1 MLRKF
6 WDSIFDGRPFEEMEK
21 RRNRKNVTQEHSL
34 INLQMSSWQWT
45 SLSSTLTILTGAREK
60 KELDNRG
67 WERMGQ
73 RTNERRTHR
82 CVVCERACMDVE
94 ELGIGLQQLF
104 GLKCLRS
111 DLVFIV
117 MYLLFV
123 FFFLFA
129 FLFYR
134 LLFWQVTACTNSRL
148 SELEIWKVFNIN
160 PSSCN
165 LIVLLL
171 FLTISLLH
179 TFFSDKLLTLHYCF
193 FF

>member
-1 MLRKF
+1 MNFSFLY
-6 WDSIFDGRPFEEMEK
+6 FDNLNRSEK
-21 RRNRKNVTQEHSL
+21 
-34 INLQMSSWQWT
+34 
-45 SLSSTLTILTGAREK
+45 K
-60 KELDNRG
+60 KELDNRE

-73 RTNERRTHR
+73 RTNERWTHC
-82 CVVCERACMDVE
+82 CVVCKRACMDFE

-134 LLFWQVTACTNSRL
+134 LFFWQVTACTNSRL

-193 FF
+193 FFFKYPSSGMMCQLVNVLFVLFVFIQKEW